1 MSNVATI
8 NNQNF
13 VIFSENFQTVQMD
26 AKIIDF
32 DSSADDSDFL
42 SKPSNDDDLIKATYM
57 SKVQRFFCPACNVKY
72 TKLKYLKTHLKSCGQ
87 TFQCENCPA
96 IYKQKRSLVVHM
108 KKSHSI
114 LTESEFDDED
124 NTFRKLEYIEEE
136 KCFVKKSLHKF
147 PN

>member
-1 MSNVATI
+1 
-8 NNQNF
+8 
-13 VIFSENFQTVQMD
+13 MD
-26 AKIIDF
+26 AKLIDY
-32 DSSADDSDFL
+32 SSADESEFL
-42 SKPSNDDDLIKATYM
+42 SKQSNDDELIKATYM
-57 SKVQRFFCPACNVKY
+57 SKVQRFFCPSCNVKY

-96 IYKQKRSLVVHM
+96 IYKQKRSLVVHI

-114 LTESEFDDED
+114 DSEYDYLDDKCL
-124 NTFRKLEYIEEE
+124 NSSYNKLEYIEEE

>member
-1 MSNVATI
+1 
-8 NNQNF
+8 
-13 VIFSENFQTVQMD
+13 MD

-42 SKPSNDDDLIKATYM
+42 YKSSNDDELIKATYM

-114 LTESEFDDED
+114 LTESDIDYLED
-124 NTFRKLEYIEEE
+124 NDTYKKLKYIEVE

>member
-1 MSNVATI
+1 MR
-8 NNQNF
+8 F
-13 VIFSENFQTVQMD
+13 VIFSEHFQTVQMD
-26 AKIIDF
+26 AKIIDY
-32 DSSADDSDFL
+32 DSSAEGSEFL
-42 SKPSNDDDLIKATYM
+42 SKPSTDDELIKATYM
-57 SKVQRFFCPACNVKY
+57 SKVQRFFCPSCNVKY

-87 TFQCENCPA
+87 SFQCESCPA

-114 LTESEFDDED
+114 LAECDTDYFDDD
-124 NTFRKLEYIEEE
+124 SLKKVEYIETD